1 MNNTNG
7 RKRTRREMYGIFFGS
22 RIIVSLNTG
31 CASQCRA
38 DLPQRVAQR
47 GALSPR
53 EHDRSMRRRVGE
65 VPQLE
70 ASRFDLYCELGEQ
83 RDSAA
88 AGDHLDQRRETRRPE
103 LELVRFN
110 AR

>member
-38 DLPQRVAQR
+38 DLPQRIAQR
-47 GALSPR
+47 GALSPS
-53 EHDRSMRRRVGE
+53 EHDRAMRCRVGE

-70 ASRFDLYCELGEQ
+70 ASSLDVHRELGQQ
-83 RDSAA
+83 RDSSA
-88 AGDHLDQRRETRRPE
+88 AGDHLDERRETRRAE
-103 LELVRFN
+103 LELVR
-110 AR
+110 